1 MHIPDGY
8 LSPQTC
14 AVLGAAM
21 VPVWGTAA
29 RKVKAT
35 LKARQAPLLA
45 IGAAF
50 SFTIMMYNIP
60 IPDGTTAHATGGALL
75 AILLGPWAASIGIS
89 IALAIQALF
98 FGDGGILAFG
108 ANAFNMA
115 FILPFTSYYL
125 YRLLTG
131 RTSLTSGWR
140 AVAAAVAGY
149 AGINLAALAAA
160 VEFGLQPLL
169 FHTASG
175 VPLYSPYP
183 LNMAVPAMALAHLL
197 VAGPAEALVTGL
209 VVRYLQRVNSGL
221 LQLYPAAGAA
231 LTSASDTDGTIV
243 TARTKTAGPAL
254 APGTLAN
261 SQEIIS
267 PAANSSFGLKKLALG
282 LVILVL
288 LSPLGLLAAGTA
300 WGEWS
305 PEDLQQILGFVPPGL
320 ARLATTWTHILF
332 PDYTVP
338 GLEGSFFSQALGYIL
353 AAAAGLAIIFLIFLA
368 LNRLLFRPG
377 KADPGYHGK

>member
-75 AILLGPWAASIGIS
+75 AILLGPWAAAIGIS

-115 FILPFTSYYL
+115 FILPFASYYI
-125 YRLLTG
+125 YRLLSG
-131 RTSLTSGWR
+131 RTGLRSGWR
-140 AVAAAVAGY
+140 AVAAAIAGFV
-149 AGINLAALAAA
+149 GLNLAALAAA

-183 LNMAVPAMALAHLL
+183 LALAVPAMALAHVLI
-197 VAGPAEALVTGL
+197 AGPAEGIVTGL
-209 VVRYLQRVNSGL
+209 VIRYLQRVNSGL
-221 LQLYPAAGAA
+221 LRVYPATGAVVA
-231 LTSASDTDGTIV
+231 AQAMGDGAS
-243 TARTKTAGPAL
+243 
-254 APGTLAN
+254 
-261 SQEIIS
+261 
-267 PAANSSFGLKKLALG
+267 LKKLAWG

-320 ARLATTWTHILF
+320 ARLATTWTHALF

-338 GLEGSFFSQALGYIL
+338 GLEGSFWAQALGYIIT
-353 AAAAGLAIIFLIFLA
+353 AMVGLGIIFLIFLA
-368 LNRLLFRPG
+368 FNRLLARPG
-377 KADPGYHGK
+377 KTGADYHGK